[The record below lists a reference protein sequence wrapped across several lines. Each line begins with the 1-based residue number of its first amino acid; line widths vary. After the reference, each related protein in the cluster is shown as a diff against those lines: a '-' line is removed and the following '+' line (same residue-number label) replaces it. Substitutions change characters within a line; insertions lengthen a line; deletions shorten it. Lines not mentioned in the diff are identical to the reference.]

1 MLSFLPSSRELDPA
15 WFEVAAEAPKDIRVA
30 DELLIDLRFAANGQ
44 TDESLQDCVRT
55 LHVEGVDIRTLDI
68 EGPLKTET
76 DCRAKDR
83 IDREALLELET
94 RLERP

>member
-1 MLSFLPSSRELDPA
+1 M
-15 WFEVAAEAPKDIRVA
+15 
-30 DELLIDLRFAANGQ
+30 
-44 TDESLQDCVRT
+44 RT